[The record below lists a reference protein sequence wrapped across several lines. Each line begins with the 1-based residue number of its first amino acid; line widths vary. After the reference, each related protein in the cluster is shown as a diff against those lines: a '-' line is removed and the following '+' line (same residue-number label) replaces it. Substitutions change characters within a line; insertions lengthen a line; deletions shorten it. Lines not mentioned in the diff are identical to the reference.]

1 MPEDEER
8 FGSPELSKENLDE
21 LIFEKAK
28 IAIATG
34 RNDSM
39 AYYIASSIMQNHP
52 KHAAILL
59 ERCMNAGDSQA
70 AMLLANLVKGSDP
83 EKAKEAYSRAIEL
96 GNTRLAPYYLGQML
110 KVDDPQRAIEL
121 FKMAVD
127 AGDERG
133 STFSLGNLLWD
144 RDPRQSALYYKR
156 ALNAGHPHA
165 LERLAALLH

>member
-59 ERCMNAGDSQA
+59 ERCMNAGDPQA

-83 EKAKEAYSRAIEL
+83 EKAKEAYSRAT
-96 GNTRLAPYYLGQML
+96 NPRNPRPAPHH
-110 KVDDPQRAIEL
+110 
-121 FKMAVD
+121 
-127 AGDERG
+127 
-133 STFSLGNLLWD
+133 
-144 RDPRQSALYYKR
+144 PRQRPKWQ
-156 ALNAGHPHA
+156 
-165 LERLAALLH
+165 

>member
-96 GNTRLAPYYLGQML
+96 GNTRLAP
-110 KVDDPQRAIEL
+110 
-121 FKMAVD
+121 
-127 AGDERG
+127 
-133 STFSLGNLLWD
+133 
-144 RDPRQSALYYKR
+144 
-156 ALNAGHPHA
+156 
-165 LERLAALLH
+165 